1 MVSCRILIV
10 DNNEQ
15 FRSTL
20 ARSLRL
26 EVDFAVVGEV
36 SVGDE
41 AVHLAARLTPDV
53 ILLDVE
59 LPEMDAPSCIIA
71 MQQRIPTARI
81 VALSIVPDRRYQEMC
96 RQAGSHAYLPK
107 DSPLSVIVAAI
118 RDGESDQFGGRAPQ
132 L

>member
-1 MVSCRILIV
+1 MMSRRILIV

-20 ARSLRL
+20 ARCLRL
-26 EVDFAVVGEV
+26 EVDFSVVGEAPI
-36 SVGDE
+36 GEE
-41 AVHLAARLTPDV
+41 AVDLAARLTPDV

-59 LPEMDAPSCIIA
+59 LPEMDAPACILA

-96 RQAGSHAYLPK
+96 RRAGSHAYLPK
-107 DSPLSVIVAAI
+107 DSPLSVIMAAI
-118 RDGESDQFGGRAPQ
+118 RGTGA
-132 L
+132 